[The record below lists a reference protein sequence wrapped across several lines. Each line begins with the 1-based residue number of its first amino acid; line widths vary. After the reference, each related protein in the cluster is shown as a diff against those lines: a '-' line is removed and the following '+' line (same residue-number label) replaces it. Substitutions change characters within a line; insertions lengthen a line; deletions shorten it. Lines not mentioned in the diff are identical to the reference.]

1 MMEILLNTVK
11 PIKKTNLLYKT
22 RINFQQLEKYL
33 DLLMSKGLLEFISY
47 PFNGYQ
53 ITQKGT
59 QFMELLYGV
68 KENTP
73 LTFVEKPKIEKKI
86 KH

>member
-1 MMEILLNTVK
+1 MEILQNTIIPV
-11 PIKKTNLLYKT
+11 KKTNLLYKT

-33 DLLMSKGLLEFISY
+33 DLLMSKGLLELISD

-53 ITQKGT
+53 ITQKGM
-59 QFMELLYGV
+59 QFMELIDDTKV
-68 KENTP
+68 NTP
-73 LTFVEKPKIEKKI
+73 LTLVVKPKIEKV